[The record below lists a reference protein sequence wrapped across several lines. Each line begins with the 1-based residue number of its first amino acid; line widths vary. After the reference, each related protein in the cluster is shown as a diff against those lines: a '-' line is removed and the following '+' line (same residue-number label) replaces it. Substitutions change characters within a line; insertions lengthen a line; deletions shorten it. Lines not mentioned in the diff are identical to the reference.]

1 MATAWSKDAVLKV
14 DDSGGTL
21 RTLTTYAL
29 AVDGLPGAF
38 DELDKTTFGET
49 GHRVEAGLA
58 NGEFTVEIL
67 WDNTVTTGPD
77 VVLSGARGKVGTFE
91 YGPAGGTPS
100 ATTPVYKGE
109 ALCRN
114 FAITGRVGELTRGR
128 AEFKVDGVV
137 TRAVA

>member
-1 MATAWSKDAVLKV
+1 MSTAWSKDATVSV

-21 RTLTTYAL
+21 RALTVYAL
-29 AVDGLPGAF
+29 SVDGLPGAF
-38 DELDKTTFGET
+38 DELDNTVFGDT
-49 GHRVEAGLA
+49 GHGVEAGLE
-58 NGEFTVEIL
+58 NGEFTLEIL

-91 YGPAGGTPS
+91 YKPS
-100 ATTPVYKGE
+100 TATIKYSGE

-114 FAITGRVGELTRGR
+114 YTITGRVGELTRAR

-137 TRAVA
+137 TRTP